1 MRQLLLA
8 GAVVLGVPSLSLAG
22 PVYGSVFFN
31 GSALKAAGITVTCGG
46 ETVKG
51 ATLDDGTYRVR
62 VPEGKCTF
70 TVAGPPFGTASTEI
84 VSAAGAVRYVFDVV
98 KGDGGY
104 ELRRQ

>member
-1 MRQLLLA
+1 MRHLVLTAAALLS
-8 GAVVLGVPSLSLAG
+8 VPSLALAG

-31 GSALKAAGITVTCGG
+31 GAALKAAAITVACGG

-70 TVAGPPFGTASTEI
+70 TVAGQPFGTATAEI
-84 VSAAGAVRYVFDVV
+84 VSSSSAVRYVFDVV
-98 KGDGGY
+98 KSDGGY
-104 ELRRQ
+104 ELRKQ

>member
-1 MRQLLLA
+1 MRYLVLT
-8 GAVVLGVPSLSLAG
+8 GAVVLSLPSLALAG

-31 GSALKAAGITVTCGG
+31 GAALKAAAITVACGG

-51 ATLDDGTYRVR
+51 ATLDDGTYRLR

-70 TVAGPPFGTASTEI
+70 TVAGQPFGTATAEI
-84 VSAAGAVRYVFDVV
+84 VSSTGSVRYVFDVV

-104 ELRRQ
+104 ELRKQ